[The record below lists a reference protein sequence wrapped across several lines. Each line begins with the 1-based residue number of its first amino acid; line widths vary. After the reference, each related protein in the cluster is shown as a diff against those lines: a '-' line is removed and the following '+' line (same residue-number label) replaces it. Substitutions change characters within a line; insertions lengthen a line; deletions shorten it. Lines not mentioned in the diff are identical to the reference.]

1 MEEAPAGV
9 TPLTDTASTGSSVEN
24 GSGQN
29 SQGQAADGAAS
40 SGAESESSQNSG
52 EIGME
57 NENREAGQDDGSARA
72 QSDSET
78 SDQDADA
85 TGGQTQDETA
95 PASTNVPVEYTVQPG
110 DTLLVISKRVYGTD
124 QMVGKI
130 CAANGINDGD
140 KILAGQKIL
149 LP

>member
-1 MEEAPAGV
+1 
-9 TPLTDTASTGSSVEN
+9 
-24 GSGQN
+24 
-29 SQGQAADGAAS
+29 
-40 SGAESESSQNSG
+40 
-52 EIGME
+52 ME
-57 NENREAGQDDGSARA
+57 NENREAGQDDGAAGA

-95 PASTNVPVEYTVQPG
+95 PASTNVPVQYTVQPG
-110 DTLLVISKRVYGTD
+110 DTLLAISKRVYGTD

>member
-1 MEEAPAGV
+1 MHG
-9 TPLTDTASTGSSVEN
+9 
-24 GSGQN
+24 
-29 SQGQAADGAAS
+29 ADRGKS
-40 SGAESESSQNSG
+40 
-52 EIGME
+52 IGLFDWIRRKRYALRE
-57 NENREAGQDDGSARA
+57 NENREAGQDDGSAGA

-95 PASTNVPVEYTVQPG
+95 PASTNVPVQYTVQPG
-110 DTLLVISKRVYGTD
+110 DTLLAISKRVYGTD